1 VPFVAGNAAIM
12 RVVPGE
18 APTVFAGGFKTIT
31 DFAFAP
37 DGSMYV
43 LEYASAPVFFGGPGR
58 LTHVAEDGT
67 RTVVSASLEFPT
79 GVTVGPDG
87 TVHVSNKGT
96 SVGAGEVLRIVP

>member
-1 VPFVAGNAAIM
+1 MIAAFPATIM

-43 LEYASAPVFFGGPGR
+43 IEYASAPVFFGGPGR
-58 LTHVAEDGT
+58 LTRVAPDGT
-67 RTVVSASLEFPT
+67 RTVVSATLEFPT

-87 TVHVSNKGT
+87 AVYVSNKG
-96 SVGAGEVLRIVP
+96 SVPGAGEVLRVVP